1 MPREFYIGWV
11 AFYEGQGDSADFDVL
26 LPRLMEEITAAER
39 ARAVAVPQTP
49 ALHLEAGRD
58 RERVAAKLCKNAES
72 FSLIFIHA
80 DTGGRAQEASM
91 DDRGAAYCR
100 AVQDLCGWPP
110 ERCVVLQPRHETEA
124 WVLAD
129 PEAVMEALGLRG
141 DPSRYGLP
149 PNAAAAEALPEAK
162 GTLND
167 IVRGVVG
174 RRKPRR
180 GSTALFA
187 RVAQTQRLDA
197 LRGSRSFR
205 TFEADLRRA
214 LVSLGCLP
222 RQN

>member
-1 MPREFYIGWV
+1 
-11 AFYEGQGDSADFDVL
+11 
-26 LPRLMEEITAAER
+26 MEEITLVQP
-39 ARAVAVPQTP
+39 ARAVRIPQTP
-49 ALHLEAGRD
+49 AHRVQAGRT
-58 RERVAAKLCKNAES
+58 REEVAKDLCDNSAS
-72 FSLIFIHA
+72 FSVIFIHA
-80 DTGGRAQEASM
+80 DTGGRAQEAGV

-100 AVQDLCGWPP
+100 AVRDLCAWPS

-141 DPSRYGLP
+141 DPSRHGLP
-149 PNAAAAEALPEAK
+149 PDAAAGEALTDAK
-162 GTLND
+162 AVLND
-167 IVRGVVG
+167 VVRSVVG

-205 TFEADLRRA
+205 AFEADLRRA
-214 LVSLGCLP
+214 LTSLGCLG
-222 RQN
+222 RQE